1 MGDIDVGV
9 GKMFWLDVV
18 LKKKQD
24 ISFGLWYG
32 LAPEVHGKSCGRSTE
47 DTNKMV
53 FPSLDGLLGYISAVL
68 IGGK

>member
-24 ISFGLWYG
+24 LLFGLWYG
-32 LAPEVHGKSCGRSTE
+32 LAPAVRGKSCGHSTE

-53 FPSLDGLLGYISAVL
+53 FPSLDGLLGDISAVL